1 MLIESKSSSKRRAT
15 ARRMH
20 FFVVCFR
27 VHGFTAPTRRHA
39 RQRGGW
45 GSPGP
50 VRNNTRARQ
59 LDKTPRN
66 HPTRLASRSGTP
78 RRTRGGRALASRAA
92 GPPRRRRRALSGD
105 RSGVP
110 SCRDCRAVARD
121 GRGEWAGE
129 CGDRTEKDNKVN
141 SHKSQKTKPQNHRKN
156 ISCIYRACF
165 ITHLPR
171 PRAGPLR
178 DTRPHNAQPGTVYY
192 KESREAPMP
201 PDTLRKTSD
210 RPFLL
215 PHHIHIQLSR

>member
-141 SHKSQKTKPQNHRKN
+141 SHKSQNPKITEKTFRVYKVQGMFYHTPATSSRVRSATHDPTTRNQELYTTKN
-156 ISCIYRACF
+156 
-165 ITHLPR
+165 PGR
-171 PRAGPLR
+171 PRCLQ
-178 DTRPHNAQPGTVYY
+178 TH
-192 KESREAPMP
+192 
-201 PDTLRKTSD
+201 
-210 RPFLL
+210 
-215 PHHIHIQLSR
+215 